1 MAYVFSDIGTGGGL
15 LVVTCIM
22 LPTSLLLGVKFAMDS
37 CKNAKNVVKEIK
49 KVCFR
54 FKRHVTKAGTAQT

>member
-1 MAYVFSDIGTGGGL
+1 MFSGIGTGGGL

-49 KVCFR
+49 KV
-54 FKRHVTKAGTAQT
+54 